1 VPACNATHAA
11 CPALFATARPSVR
24 HHAEPAPCREP
35 FQSKDADVTPAVDSA
50 RPDIPAE
57 VAVPRPLPAAV
68 EHFAAL
74 QRHADA
80 LAPAASLPR
89 HLRGS
94 PADVL
99 LVLRAA
105 DDLRLPF
112 IAAVQGLH
120 IVEGKLA
127 MSAELMRALAFGAG
141 HEFWFERSDDNG
153 ATACIKRR
161 GSQRVH
167 SATFTMDD
175 ARRAGLTGR
184 DNWKKYP
191 ASMCAAR
198 ATSMV
203 ARRAIPDVL
212 AGVGHTPEEL
222 SDDPTYAALDVPAE
236 IDSGTPAEAK
246 GEAGPQPQPVPQP
259 QPTGKPERATSQQYE
274 QIEQLLAQ
282 LPEDRALE
290 VIARMKAA
298 LRIDSLDDLTRDMAD
313 QAIPR
318 LRGNVEA
325 ERARTPEEPAHTR
338 LAHVLDQTNADIVR
352 QAWRNRVEGSA
363 EPSSPATQAR
373 FKAAVSR
380 AGLRPPVL
388 AAGLWALYGVT
399 SAAELSEVELVMLTD
414 QLEASPDTVER
425 LCEASAQAHHH
436 PVETA
441 RS

>member
-1 VPACNATHAA
+1 M
-11 CPALFATARPSVR
+11 
-24 HHAEPAPCREP
+24 
-35 FQSKDADVTPAVDSA
+35 TPAVDSA
-50 RPDIPAE
+50 RPDIPAD
-57 VAVPRPLPAAV
+57 VVVPRPLPAAV

-105 DDLRLPF
+105 DDLHLPF

-141 HEFWFERSDDNG
+141 HEFWFEKSDDNG

-175 ARRAGLTGR
+175 ARRAGLAAR

-212 AGVGHTPEEL
+212 AGVGYTPEEL

-236 IDSGTPAEAK
+236 QHDTPTVDV
-246 GEAGPQPQPVPQP
+246 EAGPQPQPVPEP
-259 QPTGKPERATSQQYE
+259 QPPADPVRATSEQYE
-274 QIEQLLAQ
+274 TIEVLLAK

-425 LCEASAQAHHH
+425 LCEASAQAHHY